1 MSAKID
7 FKILFDSLED
17 LRKILPN
24 GFRFLDEDD
33 AALVASKL
41 LEIEDI
47 RALILKKLLESFIE
61 RGINIGG

>member
-1 MSAKID
+1 MSDKLD
-7 FKILFDSLED
+7 FKTLFDSLEE
-17 LRKILPN
+17 LRNILPD
-24 GFRFLDEDD
+24 GFKFLNEDD

-61 RGINIGG
+61 IGVNVA